1 MLGFLVFI
9 MPDNIVFPVFLA
21 LSLLSL
27 TGGTLSGYLAYKN
40 SHDLRHEMKMVFWA
54 ILAVG
59 CVVFGGLIWAWF
71 LIPIILNHL

>member
-1 MLGFLVFI
+1 

-21 LSLLSL
+21 LSLASL
-27 TGGTLSGYLAYKN
+27 GVGTLSGYLAYRN
-40 SHDLRHEMKMVFWA
+40 SIKMEDEMRMIVWA
-54 ILAVG
+54 IVALG